1 MGTAFGG
8 PLCVQREQPVLVF
21 LFVVLVSRVG
31 GGQRICVPLRH
42 RPSMGQ
48 LPIPA
53 LGPGVEKVEERR
65 GNSHSARPVV
75 AAVHLVGIVGAR
87 WRALL

>member
-1 MGTAFGG
+1 M
-8 PLCVQREQPVLVF
+8 RVF
-21 LFVVLVSRVG
+21 LFATLLSRVG
-31 GGQRICVPLRH
+31 GGQRICVPLGH
-42 RPSMGQ
+42 RPSMGR

-53 LGPGVEKVEERR
+53 LGLGVEKVEERR

-75 AAVHLVGIVGAR
+75 EVIHLVGIVGTQ